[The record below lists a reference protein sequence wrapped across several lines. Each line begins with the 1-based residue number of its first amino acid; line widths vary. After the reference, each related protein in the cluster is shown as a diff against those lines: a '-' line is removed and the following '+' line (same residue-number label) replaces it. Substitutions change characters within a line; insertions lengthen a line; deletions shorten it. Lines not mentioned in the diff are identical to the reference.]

1 MRVLWLAPRFRSL
14 ANIYGRGLTTEGHEV
29 HIITTRKHPE
39 PAPSLVEEIVCP
51 KRPYDPR
58 WAVSFAEAEWLYRRF
73 QPDVVIADEV
83 TDPAFA
89 LLVQRMRPEW
99 LVIHDALPHDQT
111 YELHGLRK
119 AIQAVGWRRPSHIL
133 TFSEHVAREVKS
145 AEGSRHS
152 AEVHQVKLLSDVLDE
167 DVPRFRTRNERRD
180 FVLMGRVAP
189 YKNVDHV
196 LRSWEAHVNS
206 SHYRG
211 DRLIV
216 WGAAPGHLPDSTVV
230 NARGNSTVEWRQEV
244 YRYSDIRDGRFS
256 GFKGSLCVYSE
267 ASQSGVQI
275 LSAQLGV
282 VPIVS
287 NVGGLPEYQSPTLP
301 VLDPADRE
309 GLVAVLNRVADPD
322 TATELG
328 QIARDFY
335 LSLNSQGRVTKE
347 LASLLG
353 HSILQR

>member
-14 ANIYGRGLTTEGHEV
+14 ANIYGRGLVAEGHEV
-29 HIITTRKHPE
+29 QIITTSKHPE
-39 PAPSLVEEIVCP
+39 PAPSLVEELVCP

-58 WAVSFAEAEWLYRRF
+58 WAVSFAEAERIYRHF
-73 QPDVVIADEV
+73 KPHVVISDEI
-83 TDPAFA
+83 TDPVFA
-89 LLVQRMRPEW
+89 LLAQGMRPEW
-99 LVIHDALPHDQT
+99 LVVHDAQPHDQT

-133 TFSEHVAREVKS
+133 TFSEHVAREVKL

-152 AEVHQVKLLSDVLDE
+152 AEVHNVKLLSDVIDE
-167 DVPRFRTRNERRD
+167 DVPRFRSRNERHD

-189 YKNVDHV
+189 YKNVCHV
-196 LRSWEAHVNS
+196 LRAWEVHVNS

-216 WGAAPGHLPDSTVV
+216 WGAGQGQLTESTVE
-230 NARGNSTVEWRQEV
+230 NAHGDSTVEWRREV

-287 NVGGLPEYQSPTLP
+287 NVGGLPEYQAPTLP

-328 QIARDFY
+328 QIARDSYF
-335 LSLNSQGRVTKE
+335 SLNSQGVVTKE
-347 LASLLG
+347 LATLLA

>member
-1 MRVLWLAPRFRSL
+1 MRVLWLAPWFRSL

-29 HIITTRKHPE
+29 QIITTRKHPE
-39 PAPSLVEEIVCP
+39 PAPSLVEELVCP

-58 WAVSFAEAEWLYRRF
+58 WAASFVEAERIYRRF

-89 LLVQRMRPEW
+89 LLVQRMRPKW

-111 YELHGLRK
+111 HELHGLRK
-119 AIQAVGWRRPSHIL
+119 EIQAAGWRRPSHIL

-145 AEGSRHS
+145 AEWNRHS
-152 AEVHQVKLLSDVLDE
+152 AEVHQVKLLSEVRDE

-196 LRSWEAHVNS
+196 LRAWEDHVDS

-216 WGAAPGHLPDSTVV
+216 WGAAQWHQPESTVV
-230 NARGNSTVEWRQEV
+230 NARGNSTVEWRPEV
-244 YRYSDIRDGRFS
+244 YRYSDIRDGQFS
-256 GFKGSLCVYSE
+256 AFKGSLCVYSE
-267 ASQSGVQI
+267 ASQSAVQI

-287 NVGGLPEYQSPTLP
+287 NVGGLPEYQAPTLP
-301 VLDPADRE
+301 VLDPGDHE
-309 GLVAVLNRVADPD
+309 GLVEVLNRLADPD
-322 TATELG
+322 TAIELG
-328 QIARDFY
+328 QVAQDSY
-335 LSLNSQGRVTKE
+335 LSLNSQGVVTKE
-347 LASLLG
+347 LASLLE
-353 HSILQR
+353 HSTLQR